1 MKPVQLLTLAS
12 LLSQGTLA
20 CIEHLLQAR
29 TPDPNATSIRQ
40 REPTPR
46 TKTAINNV
54 HVFDGTKLTPL
65 QTIIID
71 GEHITTNTS
80 NIETTVDGKGG
91 SPNMWS
97 TPTMNIARYAFSNPL
112 LLQFIGHQIGG
123 RAATRMYTRTS
134 WPFTLLASRSWQ
146 VQMPLGLLMP
156 TSPVPLGL
164 TLHFEL
170 ENLVEAGLMTVE
182 ALCAATELA
191 AQHHRLTDRG
201 KIAPG
206 MRADLILLNSN
217 PLANISNTRDIAK
230 MWVGGIEYKDVAN
243 STGVSNVP
251 AHITGKGGA
260 SGPGSGS
267 GSGGSG
273 PNGISEAGAV
283 ASTSDFAHNR
293 AMSDSKAA
301 QPPDPEMANEK
312 SSIEPEAQQNTSS
325 YAQNKQS
332 FSAFA
337 SLGLLDRFLAIWI
350 FLAMAVGI
358 ILGNFAPSMSPALA
372 KGTFVGEF
380 FAILIRHINAWI
392 AVGLLVMMYPILCK
406 VQYESLHQLLTK
418 RALWKQIGF
427 SVVVN
432 WIVAPFLMLGL
443 SWAFLPDKSHLR
455 IGLILV
461 GLGRCIA
468 MVLIWNAL
476 AGGNNDY
483 CAILVAVNSILQMVL
498 FAPLAIFFL
507 RVISDENDI
516 VSISYSVV
524 ATSVAAFLGI
534 PLGAAIL
541 TRFSLRFIAGPA
553 WYERVFIRFVSP
565 WSLIGLLYTILVL
578 FAEQGHQVVH
588 QIVSVLRVAAPLVVY
603 FTIVFFTTVGIC
615 RMLGFEYQFLVT
627 QSFTAASNNFELAI
641 AVAIATFGPDS
652 DEALA
657 STVGPLIEVPV
668 LLGLVYALRWVAG
681 RWGWK

>member
-1 MKPVQLLTLAS
+1 MS
-12 LLSQGTLA
+12 
-20 CIEHLLQAR
+20 E
-29 TPDPNATSIRQ
+29 
-40 REPTPR
+40 
-46 TKTAINNV
+46 
-54 HVFDGTKLTPL
+54 
-65 QTIIID
+65 
-71 GEHITTNTS
+71 
-80 NIETTVDGKGG
+80 
-91 SPNMWS
+91 
-97 TPTMNIARYAFSNPL
+97 
-112 LLQFIGHQIGG
+112 
-123 RAATRMYTRTS
+123 
-134 WPFTLLASRSWQ
+134 SR
-146 VQMPLGLLMP
+146 
-156 TSPVPLGL
+156 
-164 TLHFEL
+164 
-170 ENLVEAGLMTVE
+170 
-182 ALCAATELA
+182 
-191 AQHHRLTDRG
+191 
-201 KIAPG
+201 
-206 MRADLILLNSN
+206 
-217 PLANISNTRDIAK
+217 
-230 MWVGGIEYKDVAN
+230 
-243 STGVSNVP
+243 
-251 AHITGKGGA
+251 
-260 SGPGSGS
+260 
-267 GSGGSG
+267 
-273 PNGISEAGAV
+273 
-283 ASTSDFAHNR
+283 
-293 AMSDSKAA
+293 AA
-301 QPPDPEMANEK
+301 QPSVQDMSDMK
-312 SSIEPEAQQNTSS
+312 SSTDAEAQQNDSS
-325 YAQNKQS
+325 DAEDERK

-337 SLGLLDRFLAIWI
+337 SLGLLDRFLAVWI

-358 ILGNFAPSMSPALA
+358 ILGNFVPSMSPALA
-372 KGTFVGEF
+372 KGTFVGVSVP
-380 FAILIRHINAWI
+380 I

-418 RALWKQIGF
+418 KELWKQIGF

-432 WIVAPFLMLGL
+432 WIIAPFLMLGL

-483 CAILVAVNSILQMVL
+483 CAILVAVNSMLQMVL

-507 RVISDENDI
+507 RVISDDEDI

-534 PLGAAIL
+534 PLGAAIV
-541 TRFSLRFIAGPA
+541 TRFTLRFVAGPA
-553 WYERVFIRFVSP
+553 WYERVFLRFVSP

-588 QIVSVLRVAAPLVVY
+588 QIVSVVRVAAPLVVY
-603 FTIVFFTTVGIC
+603 FAIVFFTTVGIC